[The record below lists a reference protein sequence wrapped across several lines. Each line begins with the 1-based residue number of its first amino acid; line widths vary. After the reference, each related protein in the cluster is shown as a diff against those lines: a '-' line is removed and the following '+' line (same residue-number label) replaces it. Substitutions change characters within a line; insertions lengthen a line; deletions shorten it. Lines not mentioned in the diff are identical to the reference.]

1 MIQKL
6 FEPAPCACQPEACS
20 RQHGGSL
27 PAGSHPSVPQVPE
40 SHVALVS
47 IAFSAPEASTSS
59 QAHVHH
65 HHTACTATV
74 AHTGRTHPGSKAH
87 DDEGAITILEHEVH
101 TNTALAVALESKP
114 VVAAEMSQKA
124 AVTHPIAFATRT
136 RAGIA
141 LLALSLCMLYAL
153 RQGERVC
160 LGRND
165 IHGTSTR
172 RQDILKSV
180 QDSAGASIR
189 SSSARL
195 LRRTNALLPCAHT
208 WHGWSPCVLPG

>member
-74 AHTGRTHPGSKAH
+74 AHMGWTHPGSKAH

-101 TNTALAVALESKP
+101 ANTALAVALESKP

-124 AVTHPIAFATRT
+124 TRP
-136 RAGIA
+136 
-141 LLALSLCMLYAL
+141 
-153 RQGERVC
+153 
-160 LGRND
+160 
-165 IHGTSTR
+165 
-172 RQDILKSV
+172 SV
-180 QDSAGASIR
+180 
-189 SSSARL
+189 ARE
-195 LRRTNALLPCAHT
+195 LLPRARAQQASYCWRCHCACCT
-208 WHGWSPCVLPG
+208 YLKPGPA